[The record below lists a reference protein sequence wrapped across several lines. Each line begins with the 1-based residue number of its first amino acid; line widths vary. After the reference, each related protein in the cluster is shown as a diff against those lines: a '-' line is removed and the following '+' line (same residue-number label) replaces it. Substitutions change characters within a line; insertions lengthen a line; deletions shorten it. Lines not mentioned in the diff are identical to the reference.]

1 MIFDHDPFGMR
12 ALALA
17 AILALTASGV
27 ASAADGPKLRQGR
40 WHFERTMEAA
50 GAEPKKIETTQCID
64 PNADQKR
71 QVEMLTK
78 AGCTFEPVVQGDG
91 NVPSTQGN
99 HAALDRQ
106 AREDPVV
113 QLSVEILE
121 GRVEGVLPR
130 NRREG

>member
-1 MIFDHDPFGMR
+1 MFRLSCSKVVDVGESSIR
-12 ALALA
+12 V
-17 AILALTASGV
+17 ALTGREA
-27 ASAADGPKLRQGR
+27 AAALSAAEVKATIEDAIEREYGR
-40 WHFERTMEAA
+40 R
-50 GAEPKKIETTQCID
+50 
-64 PNADQKR
+64 
-71 QVEMLTK
+71 LS
-78 AGCTFEPVVQGDG
+78 FEPVVQGDG